1 MLKPGPVDTTTG
13 VRDYVHVVDLAQ
25 AHVAA
30 TDRIAGNHG
39 VEVFNIGTGQGYSVL
54 DMIKALGKACGKELP
69 YKVRG
74 GAQNRRR
81 VGVATDKGPRQRLPM
96 TPRSLT
102 VVLATRPWCLPT
114 ARSPRRRYLARPG
127 KGARGRVDGV

>member
-74 GAQNRRR
+74 AHKKLETVSGSQ
-81 VGVATDKGPRQRLPM
+81 
-96 TPRSLT
+96 LT
-102 VVLATRPWCLPT
+102 KDPT
-114 ARSPRRRYLARPG
+114 NAYR
-127 KGARGRVDGV
+127 